1 MPTFK
6 NDLSP
11 ITDQRDIG
19 PGDAIIEV
27 NGQRGGHHDHDDH
40 HHDHHECDQE
50 LGRGG
55 FGRVIRGHKVGE
67 TTMAIKYLPLSKVK
81 NEVAPCPTSGPKS
94 T

>member
-1 MPTFK
+1 MPADK
-6 NDLSP
+6 RQGAP
-11 ITDQRDIG
+11 DIG
-19 PGDAIIEV
+19 ASTKRTKTERV
-27 NGQRGGHHDHDDH
+27 EKNGYVFL
-40 HHDHHECDQE
+40 CDQE

-67 TTMAIKYLPLSKVK
+67 TRVVAIKFLPLSKVK